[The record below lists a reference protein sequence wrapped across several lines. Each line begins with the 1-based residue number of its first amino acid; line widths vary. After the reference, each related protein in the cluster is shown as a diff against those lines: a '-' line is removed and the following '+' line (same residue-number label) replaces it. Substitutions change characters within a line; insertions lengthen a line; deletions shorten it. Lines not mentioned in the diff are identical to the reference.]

1 MANNK
6 PPRNARSAA
15 TPPASNRNF
24 FVGVLVAIVVI
35 GGATIAYMMKH
46 PQAAESSADAQAA
59 YEKLQ
64 ANYKNMG
71 PAKPYTMGNPDAPV
85 VIEEFADFECPV
97 CGNYAMVTEPD
108 VRKRIID
115 AGLAYYKYYDFPL
128 PMHHNTQLASN
139 AAACA
144 DEQGKFWQMHDQL
157 YGGQDKWGLNPD
169 GETQVTDNPKSVF
182 MGFAKTIGLD
192 MTQFEQC
199 FDSRKYQSR
208 VDANAAEGF
217 RRNVNQTPTFFINGT
232 MMPGALPYDVI
243 KQAVDAAAATA
254 ATKPAAKPAGTAP
267 AGSTGTASPAAPAS
281 KSPAGN

>member
-15 TPPASNRNF
+15 TPPTSNRNIF
-24 FVGVLVAIVVI
+24 TGVLIAIVII
-35 GGATIAYMMKH
+35 GGGTIAYLMKH
-46 PQAAESSADAQAA
+46 PQSGDNGAAAQAA
-59 YEKLQ
+59 YAKLE

-71 PAKPYTMGNPDAPV
+71 PPKPYTMGNPKAPV

-97 CGNYAMVTEPD
+97 CGNFATVTEPD
-108 VRKRIID
+108 VRKHIVQ

-128 PMHHNTQLASN
+128 PMHHNTQFASN

-144 DEQGKFWQMHDQL
+144 DEQGKFWEMHDQL
-157 YGGQDKWGLNPD
+157 YAGQDKWGLNPD

-182 MGFAKTIGLD
+182 MGFAKTIGLNT
-192 MTQFEQC
+192 TQFETC
-199 FDSRKYQSR
+199 YDSRKFQSR
-208 VDANAAEGF
+208 VDANTAEGF

-243 KQAVDAAAATA
+243 KQAVDAARASAVTPASAKASDSTA
-254 ATKPAAKPAGTAP
+254 PAAK
-267 AGSTGTASPAAPAS
+267 SPAA
-281 KSPAGN
+281 N

>member
-6 PPRNARSAA
+6 PSRNARSAA
-15 TPPASNRNF
+15 TRPPSNRNF
-24 FVGVLVAIVVI
+24 FVGVIIAIVII

-46 PQAAESSADAQAA
+46 PQSGDNGAEAQAA
-59 YEKLQ
+59 YAKLQ

-71 PAKPYTMGNPDAPV
+71 PPKPYTMGNPNAPV

-108 VRKRIID
+108 VRKRIVD

-157 YGGQDKWGLNPD
+157 YGGQDAWGLNPD
-169 GETQVTDNPKSVF
+169 GATQVTDNPKSVF
-182 MGFAKTIGLD
+182 MGYAKAIGLNT
-192 MTQFEQC
+192 TQFEQC

-217 RRNVNQTPTFFINGT
+217 RRNVNQTPTFFINGK

-243 KQAVDAAAATA
+243 KQAVDDATAAAAKAPATA
-254 ATKPAAKPAGTAP
+254 APTAKPAA
-267 AGSTGTASPAAPAS
+267 
-281 KSPAGN
+281 GN